1 MASAKRRKR
10 PLRRQNS
17 PQPLQTYEQAVHWLE
32 SHYNLEQHL
41 GGKRV
46 EAPSLKRMSA
56 LMELLGNPQ
65 HDIPAIHVTG
75 TNGKGS
81 TCRMLTEI
89 IGATGLKVGSYSSPH
104 IERVNDRIMIGNEPV
119 DDESFLAAIAEI
131 ADIEPWVIK
140 ATDETPSYFEVICA
154 AAYNWFA
161 ASAVDVNVIEVG
173 MGGKWDAT
181 NVIEADVAVITNVGP
196 DHLEIIGPTVAEV
209 AQEKSGIISKR
220 SHVICGET
228 DPALVEIISK
238 ANQRATWRRSVEF
251 ELSEDRL
258 AVGGRLIDL
267 RTSFGQHA
275 ELFLPV
281 NGSHQAE
288 NATLAVAA
296 AEAFFGRHLDSE
308 VIQNAFD
315 QLKLPA
321 RFEIVSRQPT
331 IIIDGAHNAPA
342 ATVVAETLFNDFAS
356 EDKPILVIGL
366 NEPREPSAFVQA
378 IGGTHFSKIIATA
391 ADWPRAIPADQIAA
405 ELNDLD
411 SITEIQPEVSKALD
425 RALQL
430 AGDAGTILIT
440 GSLYLAAQARAQLA
454 PPPR

>member
-1 MASAKRRKR
+1 
-10 PLRRQNS
+10 
-17 PQPLQTYEQAVHWLE
+17 
-32 SHYNLEQHL
+32 
-41 GGKRV
+41 
-46 EAPSLKRMSA
+46 
-56 LMELLGNPQ
+56 MELLGNPQ

-140 ATDETPSYFEVICA
+140 ATGETPSYFEVICA

-454 PPPR
+454 KPPR